1 MADAL
6 DPATLDALWGEGLL
20 DAALAPGAPPL
31 PPHER
36 AVKRLRE
43 AELSLDAHLAFEAGA
58 RAPGDAARDAPA
70 DSGGDDDCGAGA
82 GRGRRGSSG
91 DGAAKAKA
99 KPGAGA
105 AGEVERL
112 CELRER
118 GGERGRG
125 GRQCRTAGRSGPFSP
140 SE

>member
-20 DAALAPGAPPL
+20 DAALPPGAPPL

-36 AVKRLRE
+36 AVKRMRE

-58 RAPGDAARDAPA
+58 RSPGDAARDAPA
-70 DSGGDDDCGAGA
+70 DSGGDDDGAGGA

-99 KPGAGA
+99 NRERARR
-105 AGEVERL
+105 ERL
-112 CELRER
+112 NDFVSVGRGRER
-118 GGERGRG
+118 GRPPMH
-125 GRQCRTAGRSGPFSP
+125 RTADRSSRFLSDPR
-140 SE
+140 E